1 MTNRLDL
8 LLAHRRG
15 IRSTDIRR
23 EALALV
29 SEDREEKRKRATE
42 HAERMGLF
50 RNSYFTRKLF
60 SLLGWGAPLKEEE
73 FSHPYTWVDGIFF
86 WLEDGSDSTEHR
98 WVVPSPHSD
107 HGENRLLGSVAL
119 QSGGDGQLRY
129 QLRATVPCPSE
140 DADTHGGHD
149 IVLPR
154 FQTLLELG
162 YAISTL
168 YCPTCAATEIAHE

>member
-8 LLAHRRG
+8 LLAHRRD

-86 WLEDGSDSTEHR
+86 WLEDGSDSTNHD
-98 WVVPSPHSD
+98 V
-107 HGENRLLGSVAL
+107 
-119 QSGGDGQLRY
+119 RY
-129 QLRATVPCPSE
+129 RLRATVPCPSE

-149 IVLPR
+149 IVLPY